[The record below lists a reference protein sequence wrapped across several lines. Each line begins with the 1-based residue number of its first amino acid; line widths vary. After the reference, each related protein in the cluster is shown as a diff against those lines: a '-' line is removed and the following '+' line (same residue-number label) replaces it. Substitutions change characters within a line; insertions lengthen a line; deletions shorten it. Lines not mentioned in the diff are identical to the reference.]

1 MKYNHIKEILYKKT
15 EAESKILSLI
25 QNEDLTSDS
34 IESIL
39 KDILLWKQEN
49 DKWVI
54 KSEEFIYSGENI
66 MLSKHHRFIP
76 IPKHRHD
83 FIEFSYI
90 YSGTLTQIIDGK
102 KIILEEGE
110 TFLLDTNVE
119 HSLEAANENDIII
132 NILMRKD
139 YFDTSLF
146 SRLASNDIICDFL
159 VRAVYDSKNYN
170 NYCIFY
176 SKKNEKIKMLIENLV
191 KEYYNRSIC
200 HNEIIDC
207 YIILIFS
214 ELLEVYK
221 NQSEDAY
228 ISSTKASRN
237 NIAEILKYIES
248 NYLTVTLTS
257 VANKFHFH
265 PNYLSNIIKKSTGK
279 SFKEIIHTQK
289 LKQAESLLKN
299 TDINIEEISIKVGY
313 TNQTY
318 FYKKFKKLYGLTP
331 QQYRNR
337 FKNLGGKLYG

>member
-1 MKYNHIKEILYKKT
+1 MECNSIKEILYNKT
-15 EAESKILSLI
+15 ESESKILRLI
-25 QNEDLTSDS
+25 QDGNLTNDNV
-34 IESIL
+34 ESIL
-39 KDILLWKQEN
+39 KDILFWKREN
-49 DKWVI
+49 NKWVI
-54 KSEEFIYSGENI
+54 EGEEFISSDENI
-66 MLSKHHRFIP
+66 MLSKHHRFIS
-76 IPKHRHD
+76 IPRHRHD

-90 YSGTLTQIIDGK
+90 YSGSLTQTIDGK
-102 KIILEEGE
+102 TITLQEGE

-119 HSLEAANENDIII
+119 HSLEVTNEDDIII

-159 VRAVYDSKNYN
+159 VRAVYESKDSN
-170 NYCIFY
+170 NYCIFH
-176 SKKNEKIKMLIENLV
+176 SNKNDKIRRLIENLII
-191 KEYYNRSIC
+191 EYHNRSIC
-200 HNEIIDC
+200 YNEIIDC

-228 ISSTKASRN
+228 ISSTKSSRN

-257 VANKFHFH
+257 VADKFHFH

-289 LKQAESLLKN
+289 LKQSESLLKN
-299 TDINIEEISIKVGY
+299 TDMNIEEISNKVGY
-313 TNQTY
+313 TNQTF
-318 FYKKFKKLYGLTP
+318 FYKKFKTFYGLTP
-331 QQYRNR
+331 QQYRN
-337 FKNLGGKLYG
+337 KLKV